1 MKKYA
6 PLCLGLLLGCSS
18 STTTETRCGEGSS
31 CPPGM
36 SCDSQRQTC
45 RAESVDLSFA
55 DADGRADL
63 SIPSDAGADLATECR
78 QESDCTA
85 GQTCLMGTCGA
96 CQGHSDC
103 LSQVCDVYGTTA
115 RGSGRCVAESDVIYV
130 DNRNGTCSGSHA
142 GTRSDPVC
150 TLAQGLVL
158 QTFSRTSIR
167 VFPSTTSY
175 GPVLLSDSRAK
186 LFGPAGVGG
195 TALLGGDPTKDSLT
209 IAGVSDVIV
218 DGFDITTGRFGVYCF
233 PAPNKLTLRRSRVRD
248 AVNVGMYIG
257 GCSLVIDRSIFTAN
271 RDGAMQIDSVPDY
284 VLTNNMIVRNSSSA
298 YPAIRISGNSVGSF
312 RFNTVADNITKSGTI
327 SLFGAINCG
336 SLVDRE
342 LVDSIF
348 VGNSQSGTTQFQNRC
363 VVKNSVVG
371 ASDSIASGIHLD
383 AQFVSAV
390 ALDYRLL
397 DGAQNAACC
406 VDKAQG
412 TIATDYFGRAR
423 PAGAAADIGA
433 HELK

>member
-1 MKKYA
+1 M
-6 PLCLGLLLGCSS
+6 
-18 STTTETRCGEGSS
+18 
-31 CPPGM
+31 
-36 SCDSQRQTC
+36 
-45 RAESVDLSFA
+45 ESVDLSVV
-55 DADGRADL
+55 DAESRNDLFGLSDG
-63 SIPSDAGADLATECR
+63 GADLARECT
-78 QESDCTA
+78 QENDCVT
-85 GQTCLMGTCGA
+85 GQTCLLGTCGA

-103 LSQVCDVYGTTA
+103 QSQVCDVYAATA
-115 RGSGRCVAESDVIYV
+115 RGNGRCLAETDVIYV

-150 TLAQGLVL
+150 TVAQGLAL
-158 QTFSRTSIR
+158 QTFSRNNIR
-167 VFPSTTSY
+167 VLPSTTSY
-175 GPVLLSDSRAK
+175 GQVLLSDSRIK
-186 LFGPAGVGG
+186 LFGPAGAGG

-257 GCSLVIDRSIFTAN
+257 GCSLVIDRSVFTAN

-284 VLTNNMIVRNSSSA
+284 VITNNMIVRNTSTA

-312 RFNTVADNITKSGTI
+312 RFNTVADNVTRSGAI

-336 SLVDRE
+336 SLVDRD

-363 VVKNSVVG
+363 VAKNSLVG
-371 ASDSIASGIHLD
+371 PTDSITSGIHLD
-383 AQFVSAV
+383 AQFVSPV

-397 DGAQNAACC
+397 DNVQNAASC

-412 TIATDYFGRAR
+412 TIATDYFGRVR